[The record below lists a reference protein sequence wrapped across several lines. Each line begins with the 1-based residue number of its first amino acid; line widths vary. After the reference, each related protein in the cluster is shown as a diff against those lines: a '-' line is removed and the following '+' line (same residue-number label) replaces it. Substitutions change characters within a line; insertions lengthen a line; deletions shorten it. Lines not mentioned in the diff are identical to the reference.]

1 MKRCAKV
8 AALVLIIVGMTS
20 ALAAQLHSTSSPDE
34 QPAGCHQHEKK
45 SPVRRPADYKCCVV
59 GHDAALLRSAAVPP
73 SACQVDNA
81 IPLAVRLVTEHRDV
95 EHFTPATGQD
105 LLDSAGSRHAI
116 AHHHQF
122 LHNRIQART
131 GPCGQ
136 CVNGSSGIR

>member
-20 ALAAQLHSTSSPDE
+20 ALAAQLHSTSSPHE

-81 IPLAVRLVTEHRDV
+81 IPLAVRLVTEILGL
-95 EHFTPATGQD
+95 FTSIAETPPNLA
-105 LLDSAGSRHAI
+105 SRNAP
-116 AHHHQF
+116 
-122 LHNRIQART
+122 LR
-131 GPCGQ
+131 
-136 CVNGSSGIR
+136 V